1 MGAAQDKGDPQHQH
15 DGRCKIV
22 IRGNFS
28 SSSLHTLPKKLFVV
42 GVGPGSPR
50 YLTDAAKE
58 AIRKSRYVVGY
69 KYTLATIEGF
79 IDRSRQQV
87 LEVTMKTQEEV
98 YQNVYQKMKDGEYCT
113 VPFTGDVNFSESE
126 VVDRLLEI
134 FDDDNVEVIPG
145 ISSIQV
151 AAAKAQV
158 PTDKAFI
165 VTFHVT
171 GDIEQKKAELLHAV
185 RQGKSVILLPR
196 PWPRDPSKRFMQ
208 SEIAKFLRAN
218 GVDTTKLKTW
228 VFEHLTTDK
237 ETTFAGTVADLEGK
251 EFSDLSAMV
260 IDQTKRQTYLG
271 F

>member
-1 MGAAQDKGDPQHQH
+1 M
-15 DGRCKIV
+15 R
-22 IRGNFS
+22 
-28 SSSLHTLPKKLFVV
+28 LPKKLFVI
-42 GVGPGSPR
+42 GVGPGSPK
-50 YLTDAAKE
+50 YVTDAAKQ
-58 AIRKSRYVVGY
+58 AIKKSKYIVGY

-79 IDRSRQQV
+79 IDRKKQRV
-87 LEVTMKTQEEV
+87 LEVTMKSQEDV
-98 YQNVYQKMKDGEYCT
+98 YQDVFKKMKDGEYCT

-134 FDDDNVEVIPG
+134 FGDDNVQVISG

-151 AAAKAQV
+151 AAAKSRV

-171 GDIEQKKAELLHAV
+171 GDIEQKKKELVQAV
-185 RQGKSVILLPR
+185 KDGKSVILLPR
-196 PWPRDPSKRFMQ
+196 PWPRDLSKHFMQ
-208 SEIAKFLRAN
+208 SEIAKFLRES
-218 GVDTTKLKTW
+218 GIDTSKLKVW

-237 ETTFAGTVADLEGK
+237 ETTFTGFVSDLEGK

-260 IDQTKRQTYLG
+260 IDQVKRQTYLE